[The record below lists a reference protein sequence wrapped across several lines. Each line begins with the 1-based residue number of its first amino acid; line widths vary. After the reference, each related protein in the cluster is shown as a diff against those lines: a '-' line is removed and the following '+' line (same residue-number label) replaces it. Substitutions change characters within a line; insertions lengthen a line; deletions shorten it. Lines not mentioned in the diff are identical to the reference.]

1 MDLCKV
7 IDKEKTGK
15 VKIQNFMRI
24 IKVTGLQIS
33 SVELIKYTNERDS
46 VIDYLALTSEL
57 SRQQNEAFK

>member
-1 MDLCKV
+1 
-7 IDKEKTGK
+7 
-15 VKIQNFMRI
+15 MRI